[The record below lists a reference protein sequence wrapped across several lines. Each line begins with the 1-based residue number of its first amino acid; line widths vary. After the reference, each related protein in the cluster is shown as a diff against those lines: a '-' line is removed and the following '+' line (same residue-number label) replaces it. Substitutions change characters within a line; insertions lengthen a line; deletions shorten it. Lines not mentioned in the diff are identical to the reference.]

1 MATPP
6 QARAILFPIY
16 AFNVE
21 VARAPWVTEE
31 PMIAEMRLQWWLDA
45 LEEIGQGGTVR
56 KHEVVTSLADI
67 ITPEIVKTLTR
78 LVQSRRWDIYREPFE
93 DDEHFREYLEA
104 TSAGLL
110 LSATRALGL
119 DQDESSL
126 RDIGYASGLANWF
139 VAIPALE
146 SKGRM
151 PLLDGRSDAIAK
163 LAQNALDGLGTATKH
178 LKGNNPALNSTWR
191 AKAILRKVIRSPSR
205 VADDMLQQSEFA
217 RKGSLLWYSMRNR

>member
-1 MATPP
+1 
-6 QARAILFPIY
+6 
-16 AFNVE
+16 
-21 VARAPWVTEE
+21 
-31 PMIAEMRLQWWLDA
+31 MIAEMRLQWWLDA
-45 LEEIGQGGTVR
+45 LEEIGQSGTVR
-56 KHEVVTSLADI
+56 KHEVVTLLAGI
-67 ITPEIVKTLTR
+67 ISPEIAKTLIR

-93 DDEHFREYLEA
+93 DDGHFREYLEA

-110 LSATRALGL
+110 LSATHALGV

-151 PLLDGRSDAIAK
+151 PLPDGRPEAIAEH
-163 LAQNALDGLGTATKH
+163 AQRALDGLGAATKH
-178 LKGNNPALNSTWR
+178 LKGGNPALNSTWR
-191 AKAILRKVIRSPSR
+191 AKAILKKVIQSPSR